1 MINVNKSVINYKFYC
16 INFLNI
22 IHALSL
28 FFIFNLLFNFF
39 VLINQFLHSFIFFNT
54 LHEFFFCIR
63 KYFCI
68 LTNVSMF
75 FKNLITKS

>member
-28 FFIFNLLFNFF
+28 FFLFNLLFNFF
-39 VLINQFLHSFIFFNT
+39 VLIN
-54 LHEFFFCIR
+54 
-63 KYFCI
+63 
-68 LTNVSMF
+68 
-75 FKNLITKS
+75 